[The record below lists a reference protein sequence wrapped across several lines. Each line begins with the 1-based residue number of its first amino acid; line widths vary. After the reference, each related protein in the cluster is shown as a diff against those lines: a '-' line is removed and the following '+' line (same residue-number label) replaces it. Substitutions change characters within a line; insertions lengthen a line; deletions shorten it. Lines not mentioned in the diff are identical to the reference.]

1 MKLTK
6 VAKGIFITIW
16 TGIFLGA
23 ACLVVKGGQL
33 LEFPAA
39 NFAKQTLS
47 LDVIKKKKTLFE
59 YQQYPWVSKEI
70 KKWALLEAVEYQDT
84 TKTPVLLK
92 QQEENK
98 IEYTILTQNTD
109 LPIIM
114 GEPYYEEETTKEEN
128 PKEDIEAMA
137 KSNVTKIRE
146 LKKNKDPEYLL
157 RNFYVVDATTSA
169 DVGIFDVDAMLK
181 KDFSIEKV
189 QEPQILIYHTHG
201 GTESFSDSEDG
212 NWEESIIGVGAYLKT
227 ILENEYGYEVIH
239 DTTPYDM
246 IHGIPDRNK
255 AYNQA
260 LTGVKAQLKKHP
272 GIQVVIDLHRDGVM
286 GEKRNTTKINGKD
299 TAKIM
304 LFNGLS
310 RNKTGPIDYLS
321 NPNLMN
327 NLAFSL
333 QIKIK
338 AMEKYPNFATPNYL
352 KGYRYNLHLASR
364 SLLIELGNQ
373 NNTLEEAK
381 NAMEPLA
388 NILNQVLE

>member
-6 VAKGIFITIW
+6 VAKGIFIIIW

-39 NFAKQTLS
+39 NFAKQTLC